1 MIETAGCSLSNST
14 NAVFENTMENWENVE
29 NSLSE
34 PIFHYYIVFH
44 RKFVSKK
51 FEKMRESQIVTN
63 KSVYIGLSELD
74 LSKTVMYEFW

>member
-1 MIETAGCSLSNST
+1 MIEPAGCSLSSST
-14 NAVFENTMENWENVE
+14 NVVFENTMENWENVE

-44 RKFVSKK
+44 RKCISKK
-51 FEKMRESQIVTN
+51 IEKMRESQILTN

-74 LSKTVMYEFW
+74 PSKTVMYEFW